1 MTEPLPNWRSICDR
15 AALRARSRPLS
26 ASLSEPALRVFKSL
40 HSLGL
45 PAPPCPCL
53 LLSRHRSTVCRHRGG
68 ALLCRFATAS
78 QYCMFNQFRESTH
91 RSKKASFRTRAM
103 AHDAHMGAITIP
115 PMATADVSAAE
126 ERRPST
132 GAPAGRLTPMMM
144 QYLGFKEQY
153 PDALLFYRMGDFY
166 ELFFDDAR
174 EAAELLDITLT
185 SRGKSDG
192 EPIPMCGV
200 PFHAVDNY
208 LKRLVELGRNV
219 AICEQVGD
227 PATSRGPV
235 EREVQRLVT
244 PGTLA
249 EENLLPADAD
259 SVLAGV
265 NAVGDRFGIAWLNL
279 ASGVFRVAEAS
290 GEAEIAAEIERIR
303 PLEVLLP
310 EGAPALAAAPY
321 KHVAA
326 LDFEPRM
333 AFRRL
338 TDHFGTNDLAAFDL
352 EDGEPSVGAAAAVL
366 RYAQAARCQDLGFVD
381 RVEKVASGESVVMD
395 ARTRSNL
402 EIDRRIDGSTNA
414 TLFAVMNQTVTAM
427 GGRLLREWLNAP
439 CAVRKRAAT
448 RQATVAALR
457 ERRAFET
464 LAPDLRPV
472 GDMERIVGRI
482 ALDNASP
489 RDLGRLRQG
498 LEALPNIRDT
508 VHRVPDDDI
517 KRRFSELPDTECER
531 ELLEQTLVASPP
543 ATIREGGYIAAGHD
557 EELDRLRALTQHS
570 AEWLANLEARER
582 ERTGITTL
590 KVGYN
595 RVHGYYIEAGR
606 AAADAVPAEYIRRQ
620 TLKNAER
627 YITPELKS
635 FEDEAL
641 TAQAR
646 ALKLERALYERLL
659 ERLREGLSKLRETAK
674 TLARLDVL
682 ASFAAVAERR
692 DFARPQLSDEPGISI
707 TAGRH
712 AVVEAALST
721 PFVPNDLELTASRR
735 MLVVTGPNMGGKS
748 TFMRQ
753 AALITLLAHCGSF
766 VPAQAAVIGPVDRI
780 FTRIGAADD
789 LVGGRSTFMV
799 EMTEAANILHN
810 ATPKSLVLLD
820 EIGRGT
826 STYDGLALAW
836 AIADH
841 IARRIGAFAL
851 FATHYF
857 ELTALA
863 DDIATVANVHLDA
876 TEHRGEVVFLHA
888 VRDGPA
894 NQSYGIQVAKLAG
907 LPQAVLAAA
916 RKHLFDLEKRLL
928 ASPHQP

>member
-1 MTEPLPNWRSICDR
+1 MP
-15 AALRARSRPLS
+15 
-26 ASLSEPALRVFKSL
+26 
-40 HSLGL
+40 
-45 PAPPCPCL
+45 
-53 LLSRHRSTVCRHRGG
+53 
-68 ALLCRFATAS
+68 
-78 QYCMFNQFRESTH
+78 
-91 RSKKASFRTRAM
+91 
-103 AHDAHMGAITIP
+103 
-115 PMATADVSAAE
+115 TADASAAE
-126 ERRPST
+126 ETRREARPS
-132 GAPAGRLTPMMM
+132 AGRLTPMMM
-144 QYLGFKEQY
+144 QYLGFKKQF

-174 EAAELLDITLT
+174 EAAELLDIALT
-185 SRGKSDG
+185 SRGKSGG

-249 EENLLPADAD
+249 EESLLPADAD

-265 NAVGDRFGIAWLNL
+265 HGVGDRFGIAWLNL
-279 ASGVFRVAEAS
+279 ASGVFRVTEAR
-290 GEAEIAAEIERIR
+290 GETGIAAEIERIR
-303 PLEVLLP
+303 PLEVLLAEGTP
-310 EGAPALAAAPY
+310 ALGGAPC
-321 KHVAA
+321 KHIDA
-326 LDFEPRM
+326 LDFEPGL

-338 TDHFGTNDLAAFDL
+338 KEHFGTNDLAAFDI
-352 EDGEPSVGAAAAVL
+352 EEGEPSVGAAAAVL
-366 RYAQAARCQDLGFVD
+366 RYAQAARCQDLAFVD
-381 RVEKVASGESVVMD
+381 RLEKVSSGEVIVMD
-395 ARTRSNL
+395 ARTRGNL
-402 EIDRRIDGSTNA
+402 ELDRRSDGSANA

-439 CAVRKRAAT
+439 CAVCERAAT

-457 ERRAFET
+457 DRRAFET

-472 GDMERIVGRI
+472 GDMERIAGRI
-482 ALDNASP
+482 ALGNASP
-489 RDLGRLRQG
+489 RDLARLRQG
-498 LEALPNIRDT
+498 LESLPNIHDT
-508 VHRVPDDDI
+508 VLRIPDDDI
-517 KRRFSELPDTECER
+517 KRRFAELPDTEPER
-531 ELLEQTLVASPP
+531 ELLQRTLVASPP
-543 ATIREGGYIAAGHD
+543 ATIREGAFIATGHD
-557 EELDRLRALTQHS
+557 DELDRLRALTQHS
-570 AEWLANLEARER
+570 ADWLARLEARER
-582 ERTGITTL
+582 ERTGIATL

-659 ERLREGLSKLRETAK
+659 ERLRDSLPQLRQTAK
-674 TLARLDVL
+674 ELARLDVL

-692 DFARPQLSDEPGISI
+692 DFVRPQLSEEPGISI
-707 TAGRH
+707 TGGRH
-712 AVVEAALST
+712 PVVEAALAT
-721 PFVPNDLELTASRR
+721 PFVPNDVELGARRR

-810 ATPKSLVLLD
+810 ATPRSLVLLD

-863 DDIATVANVHLDA
+863 DDMSTVANVHLDA
-876 TEHRGEVVFLHA
+876 TEHRGKVVFLHA

-907 LPQAVLAAA
+907 LPQTVLAAA
-916 RKHLFDLEKRLL
+916 RRHLLDLETRLPTSNRQPDLFSARPSPPQPALERLKTLDPDALSPREAL
-928 ASPHQP
+928 AALYELRDLADDTSEAE

>member
-1 MTEPLPNWRSICDR
+1 MPN
-15 AALRARSRPLS
+15 
-26 ASLSEPALRVFKSL
+26 
-40 HSLGL
+40 
-45 PAPPCPCL
+45 
-53 LLSRHRSTVCRHRGG
+53 
-68 ALLCRFATAS
+68 
-78 QYCMFNQFRESTH
+78 
-91 RSKKASFRTRAM
+91 
-103 AHDAHMGAITIP
+103 
-115 PMATADVSAAE
+115 ADVSAPQE
-126 ERRPST
+126 TRPET
-132 GAPAGRLTPMMM
+132 PPAAGRLTPMMV
-144 QYLGFKEQY
+144 QYLGFKEQF

-185 SRGKSDG
+185 SRGKSGG

-265 NAVGDRFGIAWLNL
+265 HAVGNRFGIAWLNV
-279 ASGVFRVAEAS
+279 ASGVFRVSEAE
-290 GEAEIAAEIERIR
+290 GEAGAAAEIERVR
-303 PLEVLLP
+303 PLEVLLA
-310 EGAPALAAAPY
+310 EGAPTLPDAPC
-321 KHVAA
+321 KHVDA
-326 LDFEPRM
+326 LDFEPGL
-333 AFRRL
+333 ALRRL
-338 TDHFGTNDLAAFDL
+338 KDHFGTNDLAAFDL
-352 EDGEPSVGAAAAVL
+352 EEGEPAVGAAAAVL
-366 RYAQAARCQDLGFVD
+366 RYAQAARCQDLAFVD
-381 RVEKVASGESVVMD
+381 RLEKVSSGEVVVMD

-402 EIDRRIDGSTNA
+402 EIDRRSDGSANA
-414 TLFAVMNQTVTAM
+414 TLFAVMNQTVTPM

-439 CAVRKRAAT
+439 CAVREHAAT

-457 ERRAFET
+457 DRRAFET

-472 GDMERIVGRI
+472 GDMERIAGRI
-482 ALDNASP
+482 ALGNASP
-489 RDLGRLRQG
+489 RDLARLRQG
-498 LEALPNIRDT
+498 LETLPSIRDI
-508 VHRVPDDDI
+508 VLRVPDDDI
-517 KRRFSELPDTECER
+517 KRRFSDLPDTEPER
-531 ELLEQTLVASPP
+531 ELLEQTLVESPP

-570 AEWLANLEARER
+570 ADWLANLEARER
-582 ERTGITTL
+582 ERTGIATL

-606 AAADAVPAEYIRRQ
+606 SAADAVPAEYIRRQ

-627 YITPELKS
+627 YITPELKA

-659 ERLREGLSKLRETAK
+659 ERLRESLPQLRQTAK
-674 TLARLDVL
+674 ALARLDVL
-682 ASFAAVAERR
+682 TSFAAVAERR
-692 DFARPQLSDEPGISI
+692 DYARPQLSDEPGISI
-707 TAGRH
+707 TGGRH
-712 AVVEAALST
+712 PVVEAALAT
-721 PFVPNDLELTASRR
+721 PFVPNDLELDARRR

-753 AALITLLAHCGSF
+753 SALITLLAHCGSF
-766 VPAQAAVIGPVDRI
+766 VPAQAATIGPIDRI

-863 DDIATVANVHLDA
+863 DDISTVANVHLDA

-907 LPQAVLAAA
+907 LPQTVLSAA
-916 RKHLFDLEKRLL
+916 RRHLLDFETRLV
-928 ASPHQP
+928 ASPRQPDLFSTRPGPNPALTHLKTLDPDALSPREALATLYELRDLAGDPSTPDT

>member
-1 MTEPLPNWRSICDR
+1 MP
-15 AALRARSRPLS
+15 
-26 ASLSEPALRVFKSL
+26 
-40 HSLGL
+40 
-45 PAPPCPCL
+45 
-53 LLSRHRSTVCRHRGG
+53 
-68 ALLCRFATAS
+68 
-78 QYCMFNQFRESTH
+78 
-91 RSKKASFRTRAM
+91 
-103 AHDAHMGAITIP
+103 
-115 PMATADVSAAE
+115 TADASAAE
-126 ERRPST
+126 ETRREARPS
-132 GAPAGRLTPMMM
+132 AGRLTPMMM
-144 QYLGFKEQY
+144 QYLGFKKQF

-174 EAAELLDITLT
+174 EAAELLDIALT
-185 SRGKSDG
+185 SRGKSGG

-249 EENLLPADAD
+249 EESLLPADTD

-265 NAVGDRFGIAWLNL
+265 HGVGDRFGIAWLNL
-279 ASGVFRVAEAS
+279 ASGVFRVTEAR
-290 GEAEIAAEIERIR
+290 GETGIAAEIERIR
-303 PLEVLLP
+303 PLEVLLAEGTP
-310 EGAPALAAAPY
+310 ALGGAPC
-321 KHVAA
+321 KHIDA
-326 LDFEPRM
+326 LDFEPSL

-338 TDHFGTNDLAAFDL
+338 KEHFGTNDLAAFDI
-352 EDGEPSVGAAAAVL
+352 EEGEPSVGAAAAVL
-366 RYAQAARCQDLGFVD
+366 RYAQAARCQDLAFVD
-381 RVEKVASGESVVMD
+381 RLEKVSSGEVIVMD
-395 ARTRSNL
+395 ARTRGNL
-402 EIDRRIDGSTNA
+402 ELDRRSDGSANA

-439 CAVRKRAAT
+439 CAVCERAAT

-457 ERRAFET
+457 DRRAFET

-472 GDMERIVGRI
+472 GDMERIAGRI
-482 ALDNASP
+482 ALGNASP
-489 RDLGRLRQG
+489 RDLARLRQG
-498 LEALPNIRDT
+498 LESLPNIHDT
-508 VHRVPDDDI
+508 VLRIPDDDI
-517 KRRFSELPDTECER
+517 KRRFAELPDTEPER
-531 ELLEQTLVASPP
+531 ELLQRTLVASPP
-543 ATIREGGYIAAGHD
+543 ATIREGAFIATGHD
-557 EELDRLRALTQHS
+557 DELDRLRALTQHS
-570 AEWLANLEARER
+570 ADWLARLEARER
-582 ERTGITTL
+582 ERTGIATL

-659 ERLREGLSKLRETAK
+659 ERLRDSLPQLRQTAK
-674 TLARLDVL
+674 ELARLDVL

-692 DFARPQLSDEPGISI
+692 DFVRPQLSEEPGISI
-707 TAGRH
+707 TGGRH
-712 AVVEAALST
+712 PVVEAALAT
-721 PFVPNDLELTASRR
+721 PFVPNDVELGARRR

-810 ATPKSLVLLD
+810 ATPRSLVLLD

-863 DDIATVANVHLDA
+863 DDMSTVANVHLDA

-907 LPQAVLAAA
+907 LPQTVLAAA
-916 RKHLFDLEKRLL
+916 RRHLLDLETRLPTSNRQPDL
-928 ASPHQP
+928 FSASPSPPQPALERLKTLDPDALSPREALAALYELRDLADGTSEAG

>member
-1 MTEPLPNWRSICDR
+1 MP
-15 AALRARSRPLS
+15 
-26 ASLSEPALRVFKSL
+26 
-40 HSLGL
+40 
-45 PAPPCPCL
+45 
-53 LLSRHRSTVCRHRGG
+53 
-68 ALLCRFATAS
+68 
-78 QYCMFNQFRESTH
+78 
-91 RSKKASFRTRAM
+91 
-103 AHDAHMGAITIP
+103 
-115 PMATADVSAAE
+115 TADVPAAE
-126 ERRPST
+126 EARPRP
-132 GAPAGRLTPMMM
+132 GGLAGRLTPMMM
-144 QYLGFKEQY
+144 QYLGFKEQF

-185 SRGKSDG
+185 SRGKSGG

-265 NAVGDRFGIAWLNL
+265 NAVGDRFGVAWLNL

-290 GEAEIAAEIERIR
+290 GKTAIAAQIERIR

-310 EGAPALAAAPY
+310 EGVPALAGVPCR
-321 KHVAA
+321 HIAA
-326 LDFEPRM
+326 LDFEPGI
-333 AFRRL
+333 ALRRL

-352 EDGEPSVGAAAAVL
+352 EDDEPSVGAAAAVL
-366 RYAQAARCQDLGFVD
+366 RYAQAARCQDLHFVD
-381 RVEKVASGESVVMD
+381 RIEKVASGEAIVMD
-395 ARTRSNL
+395 ARTRNNL
-402 EIDRRIDGSTNA
+402 EIDRRTDGSTNA

-439 CAVRKRAAT
+439 CAVRERAAT

-464 LAPDLRPV
+464 LAPDLRPA

-482 ALDNASP
+482 ALGNASP
-489 RDLGRLRQG
+489 RDLGRLREG
-498 LEALPNIRDT
+498 LESLPTIRDT
-508 VHRVPDDDI
+508 VLGLPDDDI
-517 KRRFSELPDTECER
+517 KRRFTELPETERER
-531 ELLEQTLVASPP
+531 ELLERTLVASPP
-543 ATIREGGYIAAGHD
+543 STIREGGFIAAGHD
-557 EELDRLRALTQHS
+557 EELDRLRAMTQHS
-570 AEWLANLEARER
+570 AEWLANLEASER

-595 RVHGYYIEAGR
+595 RVHGYYIETGR
-606 AAADAVPAEYIRRQ
+606 AAADSVPAEYVRRQ

-646 ALKLERALYERLL
+646 ALKLERALYEGLL
-659 ERLREGLSKLRETAK
+659 AGLRESLPQLRETAK
-674 TLARLDVL
+674 ALARLDVL

-692 DFARPQLSDEPGISI
+692 DFVRPQLSDEPGISI
-707 TAGRH
+707 TGGRH

-721 PFVPNDLELTASRR
+721 AFVPNDLELTASRR

-916 RKHLFDLEKRLL
+916 RKHLKDLEARLL
-928 ASPHQP
+928 ASPRQPDLFSARPPPPHEALVHLRALDPDALTPRQALAALYELRDLADDKSGADS

>member
-1 MTEPLPNWRSICDR
+1 M
-15 AALRARSRPLS
+15 
-26 ASLSEPALRVFKSL
+26 PA
-40 HSLGL
+40 
-45 PAPPCPCL
+45 
-53 LLSRHRSTVCRHRGG
+53 
-68 ALLCRFATAS
+68 
-78 QYCMFNQFRESTH
+78 
-91 RSKKASFRTRAM
+91 
-103 AHDAHMGAITIP
+103 
-115 PMATADVSAAE
+115 ADVSATEQPRAKA
-126 ERRPST
+126 
-132 GAPAGRLTPMMM
+132 GAAAGRLTPMMV
-144 QYLGFKEQY
+144 QYLGFKEQF

-265 NAVGDRFGIAWLNL
+265 NAVGERFGIAWLNL

-290 GEAEIAAEIERIR
+290 SKTEIAAEIERIR
-303 PLEVLLP
+303 PLEVLFP
-310 EGAPALAAAPY
+310 EGAPAFAAAPC

-326 LDFEPRM
+326 LDFEPGI

-352 EDGEPSVGAAAAVL
+352 EDDEPAVGAAAAVL
-366 RYAQAARCQDLGFVD
+366 RYAQAARCQDLRFVD

-439 CAVRKRAAT
+439 CAVRERAAT

-482 ALDNASP
+482 ALNNASP

-543 ATIREGGYIAAGHD
+543 ATIREGGFIAAGHD

-582 ERTGITTL
+582 ERTGIATL

-620 TLKNAER
+620 TLKNVER

-659 ERLREGLSKLRETAK
+659 GRLRDGLAKLRATAK

-682 ASFAAVAERR
+682 ASFAIVAERR
-692 DFARPQLSDEPGISI
+692 DFARPQLSAEPGISI

-712 AVVEAALST
+712 PVVEAALSN

-753 AALITLLAHCGSF
+753 AALITVLAHCGSF

-928 ASPHQP
+928 ASQRQPDLFSTRPTPPHPALAHLRGLDPDALSPREALSALYELRNLADDESSADKNQ